1 MDFSLF
7 GIGFPQIM
15 LILVIALIVFG
26 PERLPGMARQA
37 GRYVNELRRMTQ
49 DARGEIQNLTKEL
62 DIREDLNS
70 VKADLLNI
78 KNDLTATA
86 TGISKDFENIRKEV
100 TLRDTDGNTMGAQLE
115 QSTYSVTNTPAA
127 DGTDTLRVEE
137 NIQRETIIQD
147 AIENTPATAT
157 EVISSTTSG
166 SLEPGE
172 AGEAIDGLAT
182 TAALNEPA
190 LRVINPARQ
199 RVINPARPRVINPAR
214 PMDTYN
220 TQAEGLEPAEL
231 ATTPDLTEATEST
244 SVEGGLAQT
253 PAVNLNGSVEAG
265 APETLAQAPAFPE
278 TTANPEA
285 VPAYTFSG
293 TPAAEFAV
301 ATPPPDQDWEESLE
315 KTRQEFNERI
325 DKLESQFMERLDR
338 VEKLLGS
345 QFIRAHQEQGG

>member
-1 MDFSLF
+1 
-7 GIGFPQIM
+7 M
-15 LILVIALIVFG
+15 LISVIAMIVFG

-37 GRYVNELRRMTQ
+37 RRYINELRRMTQ
-49 DARGEIQNLTKEL
+49 DARGEIQSLTREL

-115 QSTYSVTNTPAA
+115 QSTYSVTNTQAA
-127 DGTDTLRVEE
+127 DGTDTLRIEE

-157 EVISSTTSG
+157 EVISSTTIG
-166 SLEPGE
+166 SLEPGA
-172 AGEAIDGLAT
+172 AGEVIDGLAT
-182 TAALNEPA
+182 TADSNKSA

-214 PMDTYN
+214 PMDAYT
-220 TQAEGLEPAEL
+220 TQAEGLELPEL
-231 ATTPDLTEATEST
+231 AAAPDTSEATEAT

-253 PAVNLNGSVEAG
+253 PEVNLNGSVEAG
-265 APETLAQAPAFPE
+265 ATETLAQASSVPE
-278 TTANPEA
+278 TAPNAEA

-301 ATPPPDQDWEESLE
+301 ATLPPDQNWEENLE

>member
-1 MDFSLF
+1 
-7 GIGFPQIM
+7 M
-15 LILVIALIVFG
+15 LILVIAMIVFG

-37 GRYVNELRRMTQ
+37 GRYINQLRRMTQ
-49 DARGEIQNLTKEL
+49 DARGEIQNLTREL

-86 TGISKDFENIRKEV
+86 TGISRDFENIRKEV

-115 QSTYSVTNTPAA
+115 QSTYSVTNTQAA
-127 DGTDTLRVEE
+127 DGTDTLRIEE

-157 EVISSTTSG
+157 EVISSTTID

-172 AGEAIDGLAT
+172 SGEVIDGLAT
-182 TAALNEPA
+182 TADLNEPA
-190 LRVINPARQ
+190 LRVINPARP

-214 PMDTYN
+214 PMDAYT
-220 TQAEGLEPAEL
+220 TRAEGLEPPEL
-231 ATTPDLTEATEST
+231 AAAPGLTEATEST
-244 SVEGGLAQT
+244 SLEGSPAQT
-253 PAVNLNGSVEAG
+253 PEVNLNGSVEAG
-265 APETLAQAPAFPE
+265 APETLAQAPSVSEAAPD
-278 TTANPEA
+278 AEA

-293 TPAAEFAV
+293 TPAAAFA
-301 ATPPPDQDWEESLE
+301 AAPPPPDQNWEESLE

-325 DKLESQFMERLDR
+325 DNLESQFMERLDR